1 MAPALSQQAHSTLPR
16 PSITMCLPVLSHL
29 FLSVCVC
36 AIYVWSRSSFQVR
49 RFTFLSADVDKTID
63 LVAYWRLTFTD
74 CNKTHFCCQFW
85 LHSLY
90 SWWFGWFSQ
99 LFQWILHWS
108 SRFGPGGWE
117 KQNKQQLYA
126 SLHHTDAVWSRMKVE
141 QDKSFS
147 TAALWFIQ
155 TEKNGSGSYLAVST
169 HSLGPVYLRR
179 GSGGTSSM
187 RHVRLLVWL
196 SVHGFA
202 CRSCLARASTC
213 FWTQCTEYPHQVT
226 QSAQFQPY
234 LVLATLFFTGT
245 RETFTGKKWHMLV

>member
-1 MAPALSQQAHSTLPR
+1 
-16 PSITMCLPVLSHL
+16 MCLPVLSHL

-36 AIYVWSRSSFQVR
+36 AIYLWSRSSFQVR

-108 SRFGPGGWE
+108 SRFGPVGE
-117 KQNKQQLYA
+117 RNKTNNNCMLHY

-155 TEKNGSGSYLAVST
+155 TEKKGLVAV
-169 HSLGPVYLRR
+169 L
-179 GSGGTSSM
+179 
-187 RHVRLLVWL
+187 
-196 SVHGFA
+196 
-202 CRSCLARASTC
+202 
-213 FWTQCTEYPHQVT
+213 
-226 QSAQFQPY
+226 QSALILWDLSIWGGGVGALLACHTYGFWCDWAFMALLAG
-234 LVLATLFFTGT
+234 LV
-245 RETFTGKKWHMLV
+245 